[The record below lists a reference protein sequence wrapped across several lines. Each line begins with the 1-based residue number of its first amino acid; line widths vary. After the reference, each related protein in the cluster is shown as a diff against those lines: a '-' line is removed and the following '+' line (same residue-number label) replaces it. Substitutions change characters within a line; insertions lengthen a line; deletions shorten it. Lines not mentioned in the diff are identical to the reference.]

1 MSKKVESVGELLNS
15 PDAIIEGKEKAID
28 VVKTNMFDFIGV
40 ITIASALLLALG
52 ALKLRDLTWDSLL
65 DMIIGFMPYYFAAVL
80 LSNNYY
86 LKGTYKA
93 KTTNKYCN
101 AIKSYSKSASSLDG
115 DQLAKLP
122 VFCEQFND
130 AALKKIQ
137 AAYLKAAAL
146 TYEQFDQEWIDEKGR
161 KMKPLKVWEDKSIK
175 GLFTKEQSKRI
186 IAAKRAQVKGIN
198 ENLLLSNV
206 KSNDDTYIGKN
217 EDELAKSDR
226 ITNYILNFV
235 SMAILWFVGF
245 KDVLDWGWVA
255 LFLVAFKMAWIFS
268 KSYMRYYKG
277 YNNIVNH
284 LVSHLLRK
292 DDILKQFNQW
302 YKVNYVKPAPE
313 ETEKI
318 LTFEPKQVISL

>member
-1 MSKKVESVGELLNS
+1 MSKKIDSVEELLNS
-15 PDAIIEGKEKAID
+15 PDTILEGKEKVVDA
-28 VVKTNMFDFIGV
+28 VKTNMFDFIGA
-40 ITIASALLLALG
+40 ITIVSALLLALG
-52 ALKLRDLTWDSLL
+52 ALKLRDLSLDSLI
-65 DMIIGFMPYYFAAVL
+65 DMIIGFMPYYLASVL

-86 LKGTYKA
+86 LKGSYRA
-93 KTTNKYCN
+93 KTTTKYCN
-101 AIKSYSKSASSLDG
+101 AIKAYSKSAASLDG

-122 VFCEQFND
+122 VFCEQFNE
-130 AALKKIQ
+130 AALRKIQ
-137 AAYLKAAAL
+137 TAYLKAAAL
-146 TYEQFDQEWIDEKGR
+146 TYEQFNEEWFDEKGR

-175 GLFTKEQSKRI
+175 GLFTKEQASRI
-186 IAAKRAQVKGIN
+186 IAAKRAHVKGIN

-277 YNNIVNH
+277 YNNIVNN

-302 YKVNYVKPAPE
+302 YKVNYAKE
-313 ETEKI
+313 ETQNV
-318 LTFEPKQVISL
+318 LTFEPKQVINL